1 MITKTGK
8 QLVKSGTLEKNAID
22 PISIALG
29 TSKLLAAAGAGHV
42 AQNAVG
48 SAVIKNPK
56 KYGLLQMIMRGIA
69 RPEKGMSTLGGN
81 VAYGAAEGV
90 MPEIGMIYEKASRLG
105 KHLEN
110 VLAKQNLTM
119 DKLPRR
125 HATVLSLAGQGRFRD
140 AYRVANTPETRDLLN
155 SYMSK
160 IMPGIE
166 HLMGSVPALE
176 GQAGTRA
183 LAALRKEIPERVL
196 TRDNINNVLENLEK
210 AYQEGPLGQQISQTL
225 KSDGSTML
233 ANALKGE
240 DTFINK
246 WARKGVRTV
255 TRAGLFFEEPGMA
268 ALNESKR
275 FLDWQGA
282 RKVPGVAKIQ
292 DWGAKKFVTD
302 PLQEN
307 FQKGLQGVDAVRYSR
322 AGKKE
327 AVNAVHRLEG
337 IKAAKRVAKEYN
349 AEWRDRYFLN
359 SFSNEFNHM
368 ANKAGL
374 ALHNAGFTPEHLDKL
389 KGIGDKVRR
398 MWGAYYD
405 QAVGARQVAKQLEQE
420 TKQKALQEAAF
431 KRNQEYVNKNLKYQ
445 RSGMPVLDD
454 EKQRLLGD
462 ALYDIRPLGVRIR
475 DRFKK

>member
-1 MITKTGK
+1 
-8 QLVKSGTLEKNAID
+8 
-22 PISIALG
+22 
-29 TSKLLAAAGAGHV
+29 
-42 AQNAVG
+42 
-48 SAVIKNPK
+48 
-56 KYGLLQMIMRGIA
+56 MIMRGIA

-81 VAYGAAEGV
+81 VAYGVAEGV
-90 MPEIGMIYEKASRLG
+90 MPEIGMIYEKASGLG

-110 VLAKQNLTM
+110 VLAKQNLTI

-155 SYMSK
+155 AYMSK
-160 IMPGIE
+160 ITPGIE
-166 HLMGSVPALE
+166 HLMSNVPALE

-183 LAALRKEIPERVL
+183 LAALRKEIPEKLL
-196 TRDNINNVLENLEK
+196 TRENIDNVLGNLEK
-210 AYQEGPLGQQISQTL
+210 AYQEGPLGQQIAQAL
-225 KSDGSTML
+225 KSEGATML

-240 DTFINK
+240 DTRINR
-246 WARKGVRTV
+246 WAREGVRTA
-255 TRAGLFFEEPGMA
+255 TRGGLFFEEPGMA
-268 ALNESKR
+268 VLNEGKR
-275 FLDWQGA
+275 FLDWKGA

-307 FQKGLQGVDAVRYSR
+307 FQKGLEGVEAVRYAR
-322 AGKKE
+322 KGKKE
-327 AVNAVHRLEG
+327 AIDAARRLG
-337 IKAAKRVAKEYN
+337 GTNAAKSVAKEYN
-349 AEWRDRYFLN
+349 ADWRDRYLLN
-359 SFSNEFNHM
+359 AFSNEFNHM
-368 ANKAGL
+368 ANKVGL

-389 KGIGDKVRR
+389 KGIGGKVRR
-398 MWGAYYD
+398 IWGAYHD
-405 QAVGARQVAKQLEQE
+405 QAVGARQMARQLEQE
-420 TKQKALQEAAF
+420 TQQKALQEATR

-462 ALYDIRPLGVRIR
+462 ALYDCRPLGARIR